1 MLISKNSV
9 TIRACKKC
17 MHPKRPQNCHTVSN
31 WNVLMTKTFCRLQTI
46 RKIFVACFAFI
57 YPTKSSSSEFSS
69 FSRYD
74 FKGVIDYIF
83 YSRNSMRTL
92 GLLGQIDPDWIKTNK
107 ILGFPHPH
115 VPSDHLPLIVEL
127 ELFIQPQPI
136 NNQNHVN
143 NRTTAISATTA
154 SSTLTTTASSSSNNF
169 YLNSNIRK

>member
-1 MLISKNSV
+1 LVI
-9 TIRACKKC
+9 
-17 MHPKRPQNCHTVSN
+17 
-31 WNVLMTKTFCRLQTI
+31 
-46 RKIFVACFAFI
+46 
-57 YPTKSSSSEFSS
+57 SSSPKYAEIFDIVSS
-69 FSRYD
+69 YD

-136 NNQNHVN
+136 HQNILNN
-143 NRTTAISATTA
+143 NRTTSTTATTN
-154 SSTLTTTASSSSNNF
+154 SNTQLTTTASSPSNNF